1 LDHPVV
7 TFDPIADSKLDS
19 LSELLYRHRPTVPNP
34 SLLNTKKL
42 SRSVSASPR
51 PSVVAVNA
59 VQNAYDIEGY
69 RRLLPANST
78 VSVLS
83 VQFNEE
89 MKMEDVK
96 QEEEEEDEHLHHTHQ
111 RKHSLGSCLK
121 DSENVMLNSAALPS
135 SEVTTVKQE
144 VEEVFHDEV
153 NGLLDDTVVK
163 KESESSGSTS
173 DLLLQQQLVKKEE
186 LCESSGSTSDLLLQ
200 QQQQLSPRSL
210 SKRVKKKSLTGWFKD
225 LAS

>member
-96 QEEEEEDEHLHHTHQ
+96 QEEEEDEHLHHTHQ

-135 SEVTTVKQE
+135 EVTTVKQE

-153 NGLLDDTVVK
+153 NGLLDDTVVVK
-163 KESESSGSTS
+163 KES
-173 DLLLQQQLVKKEE
+173 
-186 LCESSGSTSDLLLQ
+186 ESSGSTSDLLLQ